1 VKTWICTTLTSFYG
15 PVLGAARLHAY
26 IKKQG
31 HDVHFLDLNQN
42 AYFSL
47 LSRDYLGPALEK
59 IQWSIDSISRN
70 RLLREDIGS
79 ILIHSSG
86 QAMKQLAVRGMVLN
100 TGWYKALQK
109 TGVAGRPLFNLISS
123 KVKADNII
131 YALLSEKEY
140 ILSEIEKS
148 RQVLD
153 REFFKLEADEFLQHF
168 YTLLCGKAL
177 IDAAYFPSQLDFG
190 LGFYG
195 TAYSPRTGD
204 ILKAVED
211 ERYNYLIP
219 YYRKEVLP
227 LLKAENP
234 GVVGIS
240 ITCMFELAPAF
251 TLAKLIKRYNPQ
263 THIVLGGVLVTELA
277 ERIARNMPLWDLFDS
292 LIPGPGEFA
301 FSQLIEHVENRR
313 SLAGAPNLIY
323 RENQSIKRSEKSHE
337 FDLNEACSPEFVS
350 VRPSSGLPLETSSM
364 CYWGRCIFCY
374 YPKQGTTG
382 TEWQPKKRMRNIE
395 LVLQDIRDLREKY
408 NPLVICLTDSS
419 VHPKRLEQI
428 AEENIK
434 SRKQVKYSALFR
446 MEKEFK
452 SIAFCRKLVEGGFLG
467 GYVGLESG
475 SQRVNDIIDKGV
487 DLADAGTI
495 IKNFYKTGI
504 LLHVYSIVGTPG
516 ETEDDARMTYEFF
529 RRWRRWLPLNW
540 QIYPLYVL
548 EQSPLNMRS
557 AEFGLKV
564 TALPDEYLVESMGYS
579 VEKGITQ
586 EASMGLAI
594 SYSEK
599 LKGFMHPLSRIMD
612 IESMKLFLI
621 AQMAKGRPPAKV
633 KDPGLKI

>member
-1 VKTWICTTLTSFYG
+1 MKTWICTTLTSFYG

-31 HDVHFLDLNQN
+31 HDVHFLDLNQD
-42 AYFSL
+42 AYFTL
-47 LSRDYLGPALEK
+47 LSRDYLEQTLEK

-70 RLLREDIGS
+70 KLLREDIGS

-86 QAMKQLAVRGMVLN
+86 QAMKQLAARGMVIN
-100 TGWYKALQK
+100 TAWYKVLQK
-109 TGVAGRPLFNLISS
+109 TGIAGRPLFNLISS

-131 YALLSEKEY
+131 FALLSEKEFV
-140 ILSEIEKS
+140 LSEIEKS

-153 REFFKLEADEFLQHF
+153 SEFFKLGADEFLQHF

-177 IDAAYFPSQLDFG
+177 IDAAYFPSQLDLG

-219 YYRKEVLP
+219 YFRNEVLP

-240 ITCMFELAPAF
+240 ITCMFELVPAF
-251 TLAKLIKRYNPQ
+251 TLAKMIKKYNPQ

-277 ERIARNMPLWDLFDS
+277 ERIARNLPLWDLFDS
-292 LIPGPGEFA
+292 LISGPGEFA
-301 FSQLIEHVENRR
+301 FSKLIEHVENRR
-313 SLAGAPNLIY
+313 SLDGVPNLIY

-374 YPKQGTTG
+374 YPKQGTAG
-382 TEWQPKKRMRNIE
+382 TEWQPKKRMRSIE

-434 SRKQVKYSALFR
+434 SQKKVKYSALFR
-446 MEKEFK
+446 LEKEFK
-452 SIAFCRKLVEGGFLG
+452 SIPFCRKLVEGGFLG

-516 ETEDDARMTYEFF
+516 ETEDDAQMTYEFF

-548 EQSPLNMRS
+548 EQSPLNIRA
-557 AEFGLKV
+557 AEFGLKL

-586 EASMGLAI
+586 EARDGIGHQL
-594 SYSEK
+594 
-599 LKGFMHPLSRIMD
+599 L
-612 IESMKLFLI
+612 
-621 AQMAKGRPPAKV
+621 
-633 KDPGLKI
+633 